1 MAERE
6 GFEPPVH
13 LRVLRISSATRLTC
27 MNDFSSHQ
35 QLSLEFRVH
44 LSRQE
49 SLCDRLE
56 HLADSLP
63 DALNVQESL
72 YVAQS
77 LLPTVVMAH
86 RFEEDK
92 VFPLLRKATLPSTID
107 RLGFEHMGDEEYAN
121 DIILA
126 LRAYVPERR
135 SANAETLAWMMRGFF
150 EALRRHIAFEREH
163 ILPLLEKEMLS

>member
-1 MAERE
+1 MSEA
-6 GFEPPVH
+6 
-13 LRVLRISSATRLTC
+13 
-27 MNDFSSHQ
+27 SSHQ
-35 QLSLEFRVH
+35 HLAREFRSH
-44 LSRQE
+44 LAMQE

-63 DALNVQESL
+63 DALNVQEGL

-77 LLPTVVMAH
+77 LLPTVMHAH

-92 VFPLLRKATLPSTID
+92 VFPLLRKATLPSTLD

-126 LRAYVPERR
+126 LRAYVSDRR
-135 SANAETLAWMMRGFF
+135 SSNAETLAWMMRGFF

-163 ILPLLEKEMLS
+163 ILPLLEQEDLS

>member
-1 MAERE
+1 MADA
-6 GFEPPVH
+6 P
-13 LRVLRISSATRLTC
+13 
-27 MNDFSSHQ
+27 SHQ
-35 QLSLEFRVH
+35 HLAREFRGH

-63 DALNVQESL
+63 DSLNVQESL

-77 LLPTVVMAH
+77 LLPTVMLAH

-92 VFPLLRKATLPSTID
+92 VFPILRKMRKASMLPSTLE
-107 RLGFEHMGDEEYAN
+107 RLGYEHMGDEEYAN
-121 DIILA
+121 DIVLA
-126 LRAYVPERR
+126 LRAYVRERR
-135 SANAETLAWMMRGFF
+135 NSSADTLAWMMRGFF

-163 ILPLLEKEMLS
+163 ILPMLEKELHS